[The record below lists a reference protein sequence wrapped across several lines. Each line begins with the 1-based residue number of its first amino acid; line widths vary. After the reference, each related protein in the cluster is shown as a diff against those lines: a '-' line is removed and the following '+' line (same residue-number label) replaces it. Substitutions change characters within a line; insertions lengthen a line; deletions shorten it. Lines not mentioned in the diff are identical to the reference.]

1 MLSVEDDVREGGRD
15 RDGVGEERDYREI
28 PAVAYCQLS
37 NQGVSLRFAAPFLAH
52 SSYSLCTQL
61 KRQPRRYFM
70 Q

>member
-37 NQGVSLRFAAPFLAH
+37 NQGV
-52 SSYSLCTQL
+52 
-61 KRQPRRYFM
+61 
-70 Q
+70 